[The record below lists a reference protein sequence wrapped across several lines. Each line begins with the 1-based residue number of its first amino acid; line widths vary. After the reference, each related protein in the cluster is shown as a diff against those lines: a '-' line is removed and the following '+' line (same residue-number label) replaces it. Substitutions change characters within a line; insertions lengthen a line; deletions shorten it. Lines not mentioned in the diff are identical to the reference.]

1 MSFIEPHHEF
11 AKRKVQEGSCASA
24 SSVFAQCIERL
35 MQEENEREAM
45 STGMADAIRA
55 RKQTPRSEFIEFHE
69 SDTVFEDVRRR
80 LKRKG

>member
-1 MSFIEPHHEF
+1 
-11 AKRKVQEGSCASA
+11 
-24 SSVFAQCIERL
+24 